1 MLDARH
7 GMTIDDEVR
16 RATQLLEALIQAIGM
31 SQEEVEQRL
40 EASPG
45 YLGRLL
51 SGRVELKL
59 RHILAVLRALEI
71 EPSLFFHTLYPEA
84 GPEGGTVRIDELR
97 QRVRSLGIGNEPAPT
112 AGVGMEDLERLV
124 QEAVQD
130 ALSRRKP

>member
-1 MLDARH
+1 
-7 GMTIDDEVR
+7 MTIDDEVR
-16 RATQLLEALIQAIGM
+16 RAAQLLEALIQAVGM

-71 EPSLFFHTLYPEA
+71 EPSLFFSTLYPEA
-84 GPEGGTVRIDELR
+84 GPESGTVRLDELR
-97 QRVRSLGIGNEPAPT
+97 QRLETLGLEIGPVPGSEAEP
-112 AGVGMEDLERLV
+112 DLESLV
-124 QEAVQD
+124 QRAVQA
-130 ALSRRKP
+130 ALSRREPES